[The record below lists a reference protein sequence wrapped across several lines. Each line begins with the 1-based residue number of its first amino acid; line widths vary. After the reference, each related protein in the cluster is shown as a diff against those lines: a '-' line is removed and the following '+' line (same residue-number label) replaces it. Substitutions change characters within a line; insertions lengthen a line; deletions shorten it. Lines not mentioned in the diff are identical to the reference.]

1 MKPSISPQDHARVL
15 AEGLDIPQQQPSF
28 ALPLPEVGIC
38 GKTVWVRLPEGLIP
52 FTARLEVNLA
62 AEVRGIHMSRMEE
75 VIAALYDRE
84 FSDLREY
91 GARLGR
97 EMMARQGASHG
108 RVRLAGQLPLIR
120 TARVSGRQSVD
131 SIALSLDLKLVKQG
145 EEIKSL
151 AMFGVGV
158 AHITACPCTQ
168 AYNQTLFRKEGE
180 ECPLPTHSQ
189 RSQTTL
195 SVQSAGLS
203 PSIAELLAC
212 LEEALHVTQDL
223 LKRTDEAQLVYAS
236 HSLPQFAEDAVRE
249 VARRTGERFG
259 GALPP
264 ETLVTIES
272 LSLESIHIHD
282 VCCRLET
289 PLAEIVRHLQGT
301 PWQQC

>member
-1 MKPSISPQDHARVL
+1 MKTSISPQDHARVL

-38 GKTVWVRLPEGLIP
+38 GKTVWVRLPEGLVP

-62 AEVRGIHMSRMEE
+62 AQVRGIHMSRMEE
-75 VIAALYDRE
+75 VIASLYKKE

-91 GARLGR
+91 GLQLGS
-97 EMMARQGASHG
+97 EMMERQGASSG

-131 SIALSLDLKLVKQG
+131 SIAVSLDVKLSGHG
-145 EEIKSL
+145 EETGSVAVL
-151 AMFGVGV
+151 GVGV

-168 AYNQTLFRKEGE
+168 AYNQTLFRKEDDD
-180 ECPLPTHSQ
+180 CPLPTHSQ

-195 SVQSAGLS
+195 SIQSLGLS
-203 PSIAELLAC
+203 PSIGEMLAC
-212 LEEALHVTQDL
+212 LEDALHVTQDL
-223 LKRTDEAQLVYAS
+223 LKRTDEAELVHVS
-236 HSLPQFAEDAVRE
+236 HCSPQFAEDAVRE
-249 VARRTGERFG
+249 VARCAGERFG
-259 GALPP
+259 KDLPP
-264 ETLVTIES
+264 ETMVVIES

-289 PLAEIVRHLQGT
+289 TLAEIVNHL
-301 PWQQC
+301 

>member
-1 MKPSISPQDHARVL
+1 L
-15 AEGLDIPQQQPSF
+15 AEGIDIPQQRPSF

-38 GKTVWVRLPEGLIP
+38 GKTVWVNLPEGLIP
-52 FTARLEVNLA
+52 LAARLEVNLA

-75 VIAALYDRE
+75 VIASLYGRE
-84 FSDLREY
+84 FADLREY
-91 GARLGR
+91 GMQLGR
-97 EMMARQGASHG
+97 EMMARQGASTG
-108 RVRLAGQLPLIR
+108 RVRLAGQLPLVR
-120 TARVSGRQSVD
+120 TATVSGGQSVD
-131 SIALSLDLKLVKQG
+131 SIAISLDLRLTKQG
-145 EEIKSL
+145 EGIKSMVML
-151 AMFGVGV
+151 GVGV

-180 ECPLPTHSQ
+180 DCPLPTHSQ

-195 SVQSAGLS
+195 ALQSAGLS
-203 PSIAELLAC
+203 PSIGELLTC

-249 VARRTGERFG
+249 VARRAGERFG
-259 GALPP
+259 TVLPP
-264 ETLVTIES
+264 ETLVVIES

-289 PLAEIVRHLQGT
+289 TLAEIVRHL
-301 PWQQC
+301 

>member
-1 MKPSISPQDHARVL
+1 LKPSISREDHARVL
-15 AEGLDIPQQQPSF
+15 AEGIDIPQQPPSF

-52 FTARLEVNLA
+52 FSARLEVDLG

-75 VIAALYDRE
+75 VIAGLYAQE
-84 FSDLREY
+84 FSDLRDY
-91 GARLGR
+91 GLRLGR
-97 EMMARQGASHG
+97 EMMARQGASRG

-131 SIALSLDLKLVKQG
+131 SIALSLDLKLAGQ
-145 EEIKSL
+145 EELESM
-151 AMFGVGV
+151 AMLGVGV

-168 AYNQTLFRKEGE
+168 AYNQTLFRKEDE
-180 ECPLPTHSQ
+180 DCPLPTHSQ

-195 SVQSAGLS
+195 ALQSAGLS
-203 PSIAELLAC
+203 PSIVELLAC

-223 LKRTDEAQLVYAS
+223 LKRGDEAQLVYTS
-236 HSLPQFAEDAVRE
+236 HRLPQFAEDAVRE
-249 VARRTGERFG
+249 VARRAGERFG
-259 GALPP
+259 GVLPP
-264 ETLVTIES
+264 ETLVVIES

-289 PLAEIVRHLQGT
+289 TLAEIARHL
-301 PWQQC
+301 

>member
-15 AEGLDIPQQQPSF
+15 AEGIDIPQQPPAF

-52 FTARLEVNLA
+52 FTAKLEVDLR

-75 VIAALYDRE
+75 VIAGLYGKE
-84 FSDLREY
+84 FADLRDY
-91 GARLGR
+91 GLQLGR
-97 EMMARQGASHG
+97 EMMVRQGASCG
-108 RVRLAGQLPLIR
+108 RVRLTGQLPLIR

-131 SIALSLDLKLVKQG
+131 SIVVSLDLKLAVQG
-145 EEIKSL
+145 EELESVAVL
-151 AMFGVGV
+151 GVGV

-168 AYNQTLFRKEGE
+168 AYNQTLFRKEDE
-180 ECPLPTHSQ
+180 DCPLPTHSQ

-195 SVQSAGLS
+195 SLQSADLS
-203 PSIAELLAC
+203 PSIGELLAC

-223 LKRTDEAQLVYAS
+223 LKRGDEAQLVYTS

-249 VARRTGERFG
+249 VARRAGERFG
-259 GALPP
+259 TVLPP
-264 ETLVTIES
+264 EILVVIES

-289 PLAEIVRHLQGT
+289 TLAEIVRHL
-301 PWQQC
+301 

>member
-1 MKPSISPQDHARVL
+1 MKPSISSQDHARVL
-15 AEGLDIPQQQPSF
+15 AEGIDIPRQQPSF

-38 GKTVWVRLPEGLIP
+38 GKTVWVRLPEGLMP
-52 FTARLEVNLA
+52 FSARLEVNLA
-62 AEVRGIHMSRMEE
+62 AEIRGIHMSRMEE
-75 VIAALYDRE
+75 VVAALHDRE
-84 FSDLREY
+84 FADLREY
-91 GARLGR
+91 GLQLGR
-97 EMMARQGASHG
+97 EMMARQGASSG
-108 RVRLAGQLPLIR
+108 RVRLVGQLPLIR

-131 SIALSLDLKLVKQG
+131 SIAVSLDLKLAGQG
-145 EEIKSL
+145 EEMKSVAVL
-151 AMFGVGV
+151 GVGV

-195 SVQSAGLS
+195 SLQSTGLS

-223 LKRTDEAQLVYAS
+223 LKRTDEAQLVYTS

-249 VARRTGERFG
+249 VARRAGERFG
-259 GALPP
+259 RVLPP
-264 ETLVTIES
+264 GTLVVIES

-289 PLAEIVRHLQGT
+289 TLAEIVNHL
-301 PWQQC
+301 

>member
-15 AEGLDIPQQQPSF
+15 AEGIDIPQQPPAF

-52 FTARLEVNLA
+52 FTAKLEVNLG

-75 VIAALYDRE
+75 VIAGLYGKE
-84 FSDLREY
+84 FADLREY
-91 GARLGR
+91 GLQLGK
-97 EMMARQGASHG
+97 EMMARQGASCG
-108 RVRLAGQLPLIR
+108 RVRLTGQLPLIR

-131 SIALSLDLKLVKQG
+131 SIVVSLDLKLAGQG
-145 EEIKSL
+145 EELESAAL
-151 AMFGVGV
+151 LGVGV

-168 AYNQTLFRKEGE
+168 AYNQTLFRKEDE
-180 ECPLPTHSQ
+180 DCPLPTHSQ

-195 SVQSAGLS
+195 ALQSAGLS
-203 PSIAELLAC
+203 PSIGELLAC

-223 LKRTDEAQLVYAS
+223 LKRGDEAQLVYTS

-249 VARRTGERFG
+249 VARRAGERFG
-259 GALPP
+259 RVMPP
-264 ETLVTIES
+264 ETLVVIES

-289 PLAEIVRHLQGT
+289 TLAEIVRHL
-301 PWQQC
+301 

>member
-1 MKPSISPQDHARVL
+1 MKPSISSQDHARVL
-15 AEGLDIPQQQPSF
+15 AEGIDIPRQQPSF

-38 GKTVWVRLPEGLIP
+38 GKTVWVRLPEGLMP
-52 FTARLEVNLA
+52 FSARLEVNLA

-75 VIAALYDRE
+75 VVAALHDRE
-84 FSDLREY
+84 FVDLREY
-91 GARLGR
+91 GLQLGR
-97 EMMARQGASHG
+97 EMMARQGASSG
-108 RVRLAGQLPLIR
+108 RVRLVGQLPLIR

-131 SIALSLDLKLVKQG
+131 SIAVSLDLKLAGQG
-145 EEIKSL
+145 EEMKSVAVL
-151 AMFGVGV
+151 GVGV

-195 SVQSAGLS
+195 SLQSAGLS

-223 LKRTDEAQLVYAS
+223 LKRTDEAQLVYTS

-249 VARRTGERFG
+249 VARRAGERFG
-259 GALPP
+259 RVLPP
-264 ETLVTIES
+264 GTLVVIES

-289 PLAEIVRHLQGT
+289 TLAEIVNHL
-301 PWQQC
+301 

>member
-1 MKPSISPQDHARVL
+1 MKPSISHQDHARVL
-15 AEGLDIPQQQPSF
+15 AEGLDIPQQLPSF

-38 GKTVWVRLPEGLIP
+38 GKTVWVRLPEGVIP
-52 FTARLEVNLA
+52 FTARLEVNLG

-84 FSDLREY
+84 FVDLREY
-91 GARLGR
+91 GLQLGR
-97 EMMARQGASHG
+97 EMMARQGASSG
-108 RVRLAGQLPLIR
+108 RVRLAGQLPLVR

-131 SIALSLDLKLVKQG
+131 SISASLDLKLAGQG
-145 EEIKSL
+145 EEVKSV
-151 AMFGVGV
+151 AMLGVGV

-180 ECPLPTHSQ
+180 DCPLPTHSQ

-195 SVQSAGLS
+195 FMQSAGLS
-203 PSIAELLAC
+203 PSVVDLLAC

-236 HSLPQFAEDAVRE
+236 HSQPQFAEDAVRE
-249 VARRTGERFG
+249 LARCAGQRFG

-264 ETLVTIES
+264 ETVVVIES

-289 PLAEIVRHLQGT
+289 TLAEIVKHM
-301 PWQQC
+301 

>member
-28 ALPLPEVGIC
+28 AMSLPEVGIC
-38 GKTVWVRLPEGLIP
+38 GKTVWVRLPEGMIP
-52 FTARLEVNLA
+52 FTAKLEVNLA

-75 VIAALYDRE
+75 VVAALYDRE

-91 GARLGR
+91 GVQLGR
-97 EMMARQGASHG
+97 EIMARQGASSC
-108 RVRLAGQLPLIR
+108 RVRLTGQLPLIR

-131 SIALSLDLKLVKQG
+131 SIGVSLDLKLAGQG
-145 EEIKSL
+145 EEITSV
-151 AMFGVGV
+151 AMLGVGV

-168 AYNQTLFRKEGE
+168 AYNQTLFRKEE
-180 ECPLPTHSQ
+180 EDCPLPTHSQ

-195 SVQSAGLS
+195 SVQSADLF

-212 LEEALHVTQDL
+212 LESALHVTQDL
-223 LKRTDEAQLVYAS
+223 LKRTDEAQLVHTS
-236 HSLPQFAEDAVRE
+236 HSQPQFAEDAVRE
-249 VARRTGERFG
+249 VARRAGERFG
-259 GALPP
+259 RALPP
-264 ETLVTIES
+264 KTLVVIES

-289 PLAEIVRHLQGT
+289 TLAEIVNHL
-301 PWQQC
+301 